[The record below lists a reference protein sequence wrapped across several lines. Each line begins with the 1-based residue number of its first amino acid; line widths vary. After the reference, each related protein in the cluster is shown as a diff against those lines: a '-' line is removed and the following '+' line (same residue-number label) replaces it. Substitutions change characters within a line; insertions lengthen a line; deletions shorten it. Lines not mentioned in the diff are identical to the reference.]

1 LLLIGMTPSVAIVI
15 PVGPGDT
22 AWRALLP
29 QLEASGAWQIALV
42 LTAGEPEDPYPL
54 SSNVTVVRAST
65 GRAAQLNAGAAA
77 IGADW
82 LWFVHADCRVD
93 ASTLAAASGLVA
105 ADVAAIGYFDLRFL
119 DDGPRLTALNT
130 VGANLRSRLLGL
142 PFGDQ
147 GLLMSRRVFLALGGF
162 DERLSSGEDHALA
175 WTARK
180 AGIPL
185 RRLAAPIY
193 TSARK
198 YAQHGW
204 LQTTLRHV
212 LLTGQQAW
220 HFSRARESR

>member
-1 LLLIGMTPSVAIVI
+1 MKPSLAIVI

-22 AWRALLP
+22 AWRGLLP
-29 QLEASGAWQIALV
+29 QLDASGALEIALV
-42 LTAGEPEDPYPL
+42 VPAGEAKDPFDLP
-54 SSNVTVVRAST
+54 SNVTLVRAST
-65 GRAAQLNAGAAA
+65 GRATQLNAGAAA
-77 IGADW
+77 SGADW

-93 ASTLAAASGLVA
+93 ARTLAAATGFIT
-105 ADVAAIGYFDLRFL
+105 ADATAIGYFDLRFL
-119 DDGPRLTALNT
+119 DDGPRLTVLNT
-130 VGANLRSRLLGL
+130 LGANLRSRWLGL

-147 GLLMSRRVFLALGGF
+147 GLLMSRRVFQALGGF
-162 DERLSSGEDHALA
+162 DQRLPGGEDHALA

-198 YAQHGW
+198 YAQRGW
-204 LQTTLRHV
+204 WRTTLRHV

-220 HFSRARESR
+220 QFSRTGQPR